1 MDDLEDFNYKLL
13 ANRGHH
19 KKVKVEILEDEENL
33 DDQIFLLLEKKF
45 PGINVKTEDYSSI
58 FLKIDFVLMET
69 TIKNTFEDTINSII
83 DDIII

>member
-45 PGINVKTEDYSSI
+45 PGIIVKTEDYSSI
-58 FLKIDFVLMET
+58 LKKIDFVLMET
-69 TIKNTFEDTINSII
+69 TIKNTVEDTINSII

>member
-13 ANRGHH
+13 ANPGHH
-19 KKVKVEILEDEENL
+19 KKVKVEILEEKDNL

-45 PGINVKTEDYSSI
+45 PGIIVKTEEYSSI
-58 FLKIDFVLMET
+58 LKKIDFILFET
-69 TIKNTFEDTINSII
+69 TIKNTVEDTINSII